1 MPSKKPDYRDRIFQI
16 DSELAKVQDAD
27 ILLERILMEARRVL
41 NAEAGTIYVC
51 EADQLVFK
59 YSQNATL
66 EKRLPPG
73 QKLPMSN
80 ARIPIDESR
89 VAGYAAK
96 NRMVLRIDDAYAIP
110 PDKPYKFNPSFDKQN
125 GWKTRSILA
134 HPLITSS
141 GKLLGV
147 IQVFNAL
154 DEAEEVVPFTAQGEK
169 ILGHFASSAT
179 DALERAYMT
188 RAIILRMNKMAEMRD
203 PKETG
208 AHVNRVAG
216 YTAEIYDRWA
226 FNRGVPDKERERT
239 KDTLKMAAM
248 LHDVGK
254 VAISDL
260 ILKKPARFTPEEYQV
275 MQAHTCF
282 GAKLFVDPQSEV
294 DIISADVALRHHENW
309 DGTGYPGMVD
319 IWAEDPISSPIE
331 CGPDGSSRKLKGEE
345 IPLGGRIVAVADVY
359 DALISK
365 RVYKEPW
372 DSGKVYEEIRAMA
385 GTKFDPEIVAAF
397 FEILP
402 RIEEIRSRYPDA
414 EHAEQA
420 PPQASLAAPKAC

>member
-1 MPSKKPDYRDRIFQI
+1 MVSNMRDYRDIILQI
-16 DSELAKVQDAD
+16 NSELSKVQDAD
-27 ILLERILMEARRVL
+27 ILLEHILMEARHVL
-41 NAEAGTIYVC
+41 HADAGTIYVR
-51 EADQLVFK
+51 EGDQLVFK

-73 QKLPMSN
+73 HKLPYSN
-80 ARIPIDESR
+80 MRMPIDDTR

-96 NRMVLRIDDAYAIP
+96 NRVSVRIDDAYAIP
-110 PDKPYKFNPSFDKQN
+110 KDKPYGFNPSFDKQN
-125 GWKTRSILA
+125 NWKTRSILA
-134 HPLITSS
+134 YPLITSS
-141 GKLLGV
+141 GNLLGV
-147 IQVFNAL
+147 IQVLNAMNAEG
-154 DEAEEVVPFTAQGEK
+154 EAIPFTAEDEK
-169 ILGHFASSAT
+169 IFEHFASSAT
-179 DALERAYMT
+179 DALERAFMT
-188 RAIILRMNKMAEMRD
+188 RAIILRMNRMAEMRD

-216 YTAEIYDRWA
+216 YSAEIYERWA
-226 FNRGVPDKERERT
+226 FNRGVPEKDRERT

-260 ILKKPARFTPEEYQV
+260 ILKKPARFTPEEYKI

-282 GAKLFVDPQSEV
+282 GAQLFADPQSELDV
-294 DIISADVALRHHENW
+294 ISADVALRHHENW

-319 IWAEDPISSPIE
+319 IWAEDPYAAPLE
-331 CGPDGSSRKLKGEE
+331 CAPEGGPRKLKGEE

-372 DSGKVYEEIRAMA
+372 DSGKVLDEIRAMS

-397 FEILP
+397 FEVLP

-414 EHAEQA
+414 EAESKA
-420 PPQASLAAPKAC
+420 ASAAEIKTCN

>member
-1 MPSKKPDYRDRIFQI
+1 M
-16 DSELAKVQDAD
+16 
-27 ILLERILMEARRVL
+27 
-41 NAEAGTIYVC
+41 
-51 EADQLVFK
+51 
-59 YSQNATL
+59 
-66 EKRLPPG
+66 
-73 QKLPMSN
+73 
-80 ARIPIDESR
+80 
-89 VAGYAAK
+89 
-96 NRMVLRIDDAYAIP
+96 
-110 PDKPYKFNPSFDKQN
+110 
-125 GWKTRSILA
+125 TRS
-134 HPLITSS
+134 
-141 GKLLGV
+141 
-147 IQVFNAL
+147 
-154 DEAEEVVPFTAQGEK
+154 
-169 ILGHFASSAT
+169 
-179 DALERAYMT
+179 
-188 RAIILRMNKMAEMRD
+188 IILRMNRMAEMRD

-216 YTAEIYDRWA
+216 YAAEIYDRWA
-226 FNRGVPDKERERT
+226 FNRGVPERERERT

-260 ILKKPARFTPEEYQV
+260 ILKKPARFTPEEYKI

-282 GAKLFVDPQSEV
+282 GAKLFVDRQSEL
-294 DIISADVALRHHENW
+294 DIISAEVALRHHENW

-319 IWAEDPISSPIE
+319 IWAEDPISAPVE
-331 CGPDGSSRKLKGEE
+331 CGPDGNARKLKGEE

-372 DSGKVYEEIRAMA
+372 DSGKVYDEIRSMS

-414 EHAEQA
+414 EAEEKAQH
-420 PPQASLAAPKAC
+420 PPAAKAC

>member
-1 MPSKKPDYRDRIFQI
+1 MPSKKPDYRDLVFQI
-16 DSELAKVQDAD
+16 DSDLSKIQDAD
-27 ILLERILMEARRVL
+27 ILLERILLEARRVL
-41 NAEAGTIYVC
+41 NAEAGTIYVR
-51 EADQLVFK
+51 EGDQLVFK
-59 YSQNATL
+59 YTQNVTL

-89 VAGYAAK
+89 FAGYAAK
-96 NRMVLRIDDAYAIP
+96 NRVVLRIDDAYAIP
-110 PDKPYKFNPSFDKQN
+110 PDKPYKFSPSFDQQN
-125 GWKTRSILA
+125 NWRTRSILA

-141 GKLLGV
+141 GNLIGV

-154 DEAEEVVPFTAQGEK
+154 GENGEVLPFTARDEK
-169 ILGHFASSAT
+169 IVGHFASSAT
-179 DALERAYMT
+179 NALERAYMT
-188 RAIILRMNKMAEMRD
+188 RSIILRMNRMAEMRD

-208 AHVNRVAG
+208 PHVNRVAG
-216 YTAEIYDRWA
+216 YAAEIYDRWA
-226 FNRGVPDKERERT
+226 FNRGLPESERERT
-239 KDTLKMAAM
+239 KDMLKMAAM

-260 ILKKPARFTPEEYQV
+260 ILKKPARFTPEEYKV

-282 GAKLFVDPQSEV
+282 GAKLFVDPSSEL
-294 DIISADVALRHHENW
+294 DRISAEVALRHHENW

-319 IWAEDPISSPIE
+319 IWAEDPISAPLE
-331 CGPDGSSRKLKGEE
+331 CGEDGGARRLRGEE

-359 DALISK
+359 DALVSK

-372 DSGKVYEEIRAMA
+372 DSGKVYDEIRSMS
-385 GTKFDPEIVAAF
+385 GTKFDPEIVSAF

-402 RIEEIRSRYPDA
+402 RIEEIRSRYPDLEA
-414 EHAEQA
+414 EEKAVHGAEA
-420 PPQASLAAPKAC
+420 KAC

>member
-1 MPSKKPDYRDRIFQI
+1 MPSKKQDYRDIVFQI
-16 DSELAKVQDAD
+16 DSELSKVQDAD
-27 ILLERILMEARRVL
+27 ILLERILQGARRVV
-41 NAEAGTIYVC
+41 NADAGTIYVR
-51 EADQLVFK
+51 EGEQLVFK

-73 QKLPMSN
+73 QKLPYSN

-89 VAGYAAK
+89 IAGYAAK
-96 NRMVLRIDDAYAIP
+96 NRVVLRIDDAYAIP
-110 PDKPYKFNPSFDKQN
+110 EDKPYKFNPSFDKQN
-125 GWKTRSILA
+125 GWKTKSILTL
-134 HPLITSS
+134 PLMTSS

-147 IQVFNAL
+147 IQVLNAI
-154 DEAEEVVPFTAQGEK
+154 DETGQVVPFTRQDEQ
-169 ILGHFASSAT
+169 IVGHFAVSAT
-179 DALERAYMT
+179 DALERAFMT

-216 YTAEIYDRWA
+216 YAAEIYDRWA
-226 FNRGVPDKERERT
+226 FNRGLPEQERERT

-260 ILKKPARFTPEEYQV
+260 ILKKPARFTPDEYKI

-282 GAKLFVDPQSEV
+282 GAKLFVDPQSELDV
-294 DIISADVALRHHENW
+294 ISAEVALRHHENW
-309 DGTGYPGMVD
+309 DGTGYPGLVD
-319 IWAEDPISSPIE
+319 IWAEDPVSSPLE
-331 CGPDGSSRKLKGEE
+331 RAPDGSARKLKGEE

-372 DSGKVYEEIRAMA
+372 DSSKVLDEIRAMS
-385 GTKFDPEIVAAF
+385 GTKFDPEIVTAF
-397 FEILP
+397 FEVLP
-402 RIEEIRSRYPDA
+402 RIEEIRSRYPDLEAA
-414 EHAEQA
+414 EH
-420 PPQASLAAPKAC
+420 PAAQPLKTG

>member
-1 MPSKKPDYRDRIFQI
+1 MPSKKPDYRDLIFQI
-16 DSELAKVQDAD
+16 DSELARIQDAD
-27 ILLERILMEARRVL
+27 ILLERILMEARRML
-41 NAEAGTIYVC
+41 NADAGTIYVC
-51 EADQLVFK
+51 EGDQLVFK

-73 QKLPMSN
+73 HKLPYSN

-96 NRMVLRIDDAYAIP
+96 NRAVLRIDDAYTIP
-110 PDKPYKFNPSFDKQN
+110 TQKPYKFNPSFDKQN
-125 GWKTRSILA
+125 GWKTKSILA
-134 HPLITSS
+134 LPLITSAD
-141 GKLLGV
+141 KLLGV
-147 IQVFNAL
+147 IQVLNAL
-154 DEAEEVVPFTAQGEK
+154 DESGEVVPFTVQDEK
-169 ILGHFASSAT
+169 IVGHFATSAT
-179 DALERAYMT
+179 DALERAYLT
-188 RAIILRMNKMAEMRD
+188 RAIILRMNRMAEMRD

-208 AHVNRVAG
+208 AHVHRVAG
-216 YTAEIYDRWA
+216 YAAEIYDRWA
-226 FNRGVPDKERERT
+226 FNRRVPDKERERT

-260 ILKKPARFTPEEYQV
+260 ILKKPGRFTPEEYLV

-282 GAKLFVDPQSEV
+282 GANLFVDPQS
-294 DIISADVALRHHENW
+294 DLDAISAEVALRHHENW

-319 IWAEDPISSPIE
+319 SSAEDPIATFLE
-331 CGPDGSSRKLKGEE
+331 CGPDGGARKLKGEE

-372 DSGKVYEEIRAMA
+372 DAGKVHDEIRAMS
-385 GTKFDPEIVAAF
+385 GSKFDPEVVTAF
-397 FEILP
+397 FEVLP

-414 EHAEQA
+414 EAEEKPA
-420 PPQASLAAPKAC
+420 VPPVPKAC

>member
-1 MPSKKPDYRDRIFQI
+1 M
-16 DSELAKVQDAD
+16 LA
-27 ILLERILMEARRVL
+27 L
-41 NAEAGTIYVC
+41 
-51 EADQLVFK
+51 
-59 YSQNATL
+59 
-66 EKRLPPG
+66 
-73 QKLPMSN
+73 
-80 ARIPIDESR
+80 
-89 VAGYAAK
+89 
-96 NRMVLRIDDAYAIP
+96 
-110 PDKPYKFNPSFDKQN
+110 
-125 GWKTRSILA
+125 
-134 HPLITSS
+134 PLITSS
-141 GKLLGV
+141 GNLIGV
-147 IQVFNAL
+147 ISVLNAL
-154 DEAEEVVPFTAQGEK
+154 DESGEVVPFTAQDEK
-169 ILGHFASSAT
+169 IVGHFASSAT
-179 DALERAYMT
+179 NALERAYMT
-188 RAIILRMNKMAEMRD
+188 RSIILRMNRMAEMRD

-216 YTAEIYDRWA
+216 YAAEIYDRWA
-226 FNRGVPDKERERT
+226 FNRGVPERERERT

-260 ILKKPARFTPEEYQV
+260 ILKKPARFTPEEYKI

-282 GAKLFVDPQSEV
+282 GAKLFVDTQSEL
-294 DIISADVALRHHENW
+294 DIISAEVALRHHENW

-319 IWAEDPISSPIE
+319 IWAEDPISAPVE
-331 CGPDGSSRKLKGEE
+331 CGPDGNARKLKGEE

-372 DSGKVYEEIRAMA
+372 DSGKVYDEIRSMS

-414 EHAEQA
+414 EAEEKAQH
-420 PPQASLAAPKAC
+420 PPAAKAC

>member
-1 MPSKKPDYRDRIFQI
+1 MSTKKPDYRDLIFQI
-16 DSELAKVQDAD
+16 DSELAKIQDAD

-41 NAEAGTIYVC
+41 NADAGTIYVC

-73 QKLPMSN
+73 QKLPYSN

-89 VAGYAAK
+89 IAGYAAK
-96 NRMVLRIDDAYAIP
+96 NRAVLRIDDAYAIP
-110 PDKPYKFNPSFDKQN
+110 EGKPYKFNPSFDKQN

-134 HPLITSS
+134 HPLISSS
-141 GKLLGV
+141 GNLIGV
-147 IQVFNAL
+147 IQVFNAR
-154 DEAEEVVPFTAQGEK
+154 DESEEVVPFTARDEK
-169 ILGHFASSAT
+169 IVGHFASSAT
-179 DALERAYMT
+179 DALERAFMT
-188 RAIILRMNKMAEMRD
+188 RAIILRMNRMAEMRD

-208 AHVNRVAG
+208 AHVHRVAG
-216 YTAEIYDRWA
+216 YAAEIYDRWA
-226 FNRGVPDKERERT
+226 FNHGMPEKERERS
-239 KDTLKMAAM
+239 KDRLKMAAM

-254 VAISDL
+254 VGISDL
-260 ILKKPARFTPEEYQV
+260 ILKKPSRFTPEEFTV

-282 GAKLFVDPQSEV
+282 GAKLFVDTQSEL

-319 IWAEDPISSPIE
+319 IWAEEPMSHPIE
-331 CGPDGSSRKLKGEE
+331 CEPDGSPRKLKGEE

-372 DSGKVYEEIRAMA
+372 DSGKVYDEIRSMS
-385 GTKFDPEIVAAF
+385 GTKFDPEVVSAF

-414 EHAEQA
+414 EAETHPPKPA
-420 PPQASLAAPKAC
+420 PAKSC

>member
-1 MPSKKPDYRDRIFQI
+1 MPSKKLDYRDLVFQI
-16 DSELAKVQDAD
+16 DSELSKIQDAD

-41 NAEAGTIYVC
+41 NADAGTIYVR
-51 EADQLVFK
+51 EGEQLVFK

-96 NRMVLRIDDAYAIP
+96 NRVVLRIDDAYAIP
-110 PDKPYKFNPSFDKQN
+110 ADKPYKFNPSFDKQN
-125 GWKTRSILA
+125 GWKTRSMLA
-134 HPLITSS
+134 VPLITSS
-141 GKLLGV
+141 GNLIGV
-147 IQVFNAL
+147 ISVLNAF
-154 DEAEEVVPFTAQGEK
+154 DEAGEVVPFTSQDEK
-169 ILGHFASSAT
+169 IVGHFASSAT
-179 DALERAYMT
+179 TALERAYMT
-188 RAIILRMNKMAEMRD
+188 RSIILRMNRMAEMRD

-208 AHVNRVAG
+208 PHVNRVAG
-216 YTAEIYDRWA
+216 YAAEIYDRWA
-226 FNRGVPDKERERT
+226 FNRGIPEKERERQ

-260 ILKKPARFTPEEYQV
+260 ILKKPARFTPDEYKI

-282 GAKLFVDPQSEV
+282 GAKLFVDSQSEL
-294 DIISADVALRHHENW
+294 DKISAEVALRHHENY

-319 IWAEDPISSPIE
+319 IFAEDPLSAPLE
-331 CGPDGSSRKLKGEE
+331 LGPDGGARKLKGEE
-345 IPLGGRIVAVADVY
+345 IPLGGRIVSVADVY

-372 DSGKVYEEIRAMA
+372 DSGKVYDEIRSMS

-402 RIEEIRSRYPDA
+402 RIEEIRSRYPDVEA
-414 EHAEQA
+414 EEIAARANQA
-420 PPQASLAAPKAC
+420 KAG

>member
-1 MPSKKPDYRDRIFQI
+1 MPSKKRDYRDLIFQI
-16 DSELAKVQDAD
+16 DSELSKIQDAD
-27 ILLERILMEARRVL
+27 ILLERILMEARRFV
-41 NAEAGTIYVC
+41 NADAGTIYVR

-73 QKLPMSN
+73 QKLPYSN

-89 VAGYAAK
+89 IAGYAAK
-96 NRMVLRIDDAYAIP
+96 KRVALRIDDAYAIP
-110 PDKPYKFNPSFDKQN
+110 EDKPYKFSPSFDRQN

-134 HPLITSS
+134 LPLISSS
-141 GKLLGV
+141 GNLIGV
-147 IQVFNAL
+147 IQVLNSL
-154 DEAEEVVPFTAQGEK
+154 DDDGEVLPFTAQDEK
-169 ILGHFASSAT
+169 IVGHFAASAT
-179 DALERAYMT
+179 DTLERAFMT
-188 RAIILRMNKMAEMRD
+188 RAIILRMNRMAEMRD

-216 YTAEIYDRWA
+216 YTAEIYERWA
-226 FNRGVPDKERERT
+226 FNRGVPEKERERT

-260 ILKKPARFTPEEYQV
+260 ILKKPARFTPEEYKL

-282 GAKLFVDPQSEV
+282 GAKLFNDTQSELDV
-294 DIISADVALRHHENW
+294 ISAEVALRHHENW

-319 IWAEDPISSPIE
+319 IWAEDPISTPLE
-331 CGPDGSSRKLKGEE
+331 CGPEGGARKLKGEE

-372 DSGKVYEEIRAMA
+372 DSGKVYDEIRAMS
-385 GTKFDPEIVAAF
+385 GIKFDPEVVAAF

-402 RIEEIRSRYPDA
+402 RIEEIRSRYPDMESA
-414 EHAEQA
+414 E
-420 PPQASLAAPKAC
+420 LAAHPAAPAKAC

>member
-1 MPSKKPDYRDRIFQI
+1 MSTKKRDYRDLIFQI
-16 DSELAKVQDAD
+16 DSELSKIQDAD
-27 ILLERILMEARRVL
+27 ILLERILMEARRFV
-41 NAEAGTIYVC
+41 NADAGTIYVR
-51 EADQLVFK
+51 EGDQLVFK
-59 YSQNATL
+59 YSQNASL

-73 QKLPMSN
+73 QKLPYSN

-89 VAGYAAK
+89 IAGYAAK
-96 NRMVLRIDDAYAIP
+96 KRVALRIDDAYAIP
-110 PDKPYKFNPSFDKQN
+110 EDKPYKFNPSFDRQN

-134 HPLITSS
+134 LPLISSS
-141 GKLLGV
+141 GNLIGV
-147 IQVFNAL
+147 IQVLNAI
-154 DEAEEVVPFTAQGEK
+154 DEAGEVLPFTAQDEK
-169 ILGHFASSAT
+169 IVGHFAASAT
-179 DALERAYMT
+179 DTLERAFMT
-188 RAIILRMNKMAEMRD
+188 RAIILRMNRMAEMRD

-226 FNRGVPDKERERT
+226 FNHGVPDKERERT

-260 ILKKPARFTPEEYQV
+260 ILKKPARFTPEEYKL

-282 GAKLFVDPQSEV
+282 GAKLFNDTQSELDV
-294 DIISADVALRHHENW
+294 ISAEVALRHHENW

-319 IWAEDPISSPIE
+319 IWAEDPISAPTE
-331 CGPDGSSRKLKGEE
+331 CGPDGGARKLKGEE

-372 DSGKVYEEIRAMA
+372 DSGKVYDEIRSLS
-385 GTKFDPEIVAAF
+385 GSKFDPEIVDAF

-414 EHAEQA
+414 ESEAR
-420 PPQASLAAPKAC
+420 PASQPAAKAC

>member
-1 MPSKKPDYRDRIFQI
+1 MSSKKPDYRDRIFQI
-16 DSELAKVQDAD
+16 DSELSKIQDAD
-27 ILLERILMEARRVL
+27 ILLERILLEARRVL
-41 NAEAGTIYVC
+41 NADAGTIYVK
-51 EADQLVFK
+51 EGDQLVFK

-96 NRMVLRIDDAYAIP
+96 FRQVIRIDDAYAIP

-125 GWKTRSILA
+125 GWKTKSILA
-134 HPLITSS
+134 QPLISSS
-141 GKLLGV
+141 GNLVGV
-147 IQVFNAL
+147 LSILNAL
-154 DEAEEVVPFTAQGEK
+154 DESGEVVPFTAQDEK
-169 ILGHFASSAT
+169 IVGHFAASAT
-179 DALERAYMT
+179 DTLERAFMT
-188 RAIILRMNKMAEMRD
+188 RAIILRMNRMAEMRD

-216 YTAEIYDRWA
+216 YAAEIYDRWA
-226 FNRGVPDKERERT
+226 FNRGVPEKEREKT

-260 ILKKPARFTPEEYQV
+260 ILKKPGRFTPEEYMV

-282 GAKLFVDPQSEV
+282 GAKLFVDTQSELDV
-294 DIISADVALRHHENW
+294 ISAEVALRHHENW

-319 IWAEDPISSPIE
+319 IWAENPITDPPLE
-331 CGPDGSSRKLKGEE
+331 CAPEGGARKLKGEE

-372 DSGKVYEEIRAMA
+372 DSGKVLDEIRAMA
-385 GTKFDPEIVAAF
+385 GTKFDPEIVTAF

-414 EHAEQA
+414 EADAKAEH
-420 PPQASLAAPKAC
+420 PPAAAKAC

>member
-1 MPSKKPDYRDRIFQI
+1 MPSKKRDYRDIVFQI
-16 DSELAKVQDAD
+16 DSELSKVQDAD
-27 ILLERILMEARRVL
+27 ILLERILQGARRVV
-41 NAEAGTIYVC
+41 NADAGTIYVR
-51 EADQLVFK
+51 EGDQLVFK

-80 ARIPIDESR
+80 MRIPIDESR
-89 VAGYAAK
+89 IAGYAAK
-96 NRMVLRIDDAYAIP
+96 NKQAVRIDDAYAIP
-110 PDKPYKFNPSFDKQN
+110 GERPFKFNPSFDKQN
-125 GWKTRSILA
+125 GWKTVSILA
-134 HPLITSS
+134 LPLLTSS

-147 IQVFNAL
+147 IQVLNSI
-154 DEAEEVVPFTAQGEK
+154 AESGEVVPFTAQDQK
-169 ILGHFASSAT
+169 IVEHFAASAT
-179 DALERAYMT
+179 DALERAFMT

-216 YTAEIYDRWA
+216 YSAEIYDRWA
-226 FNRGVPDKERERT
+226 FNRGLPDKERERT

-260 ILKKPARFTPEEYQV
+260 ILKKPARFTPEEYKI

-282 GAKLFVDPQSEV
+282 GAKLFVDPQSEL

-309 DGTGYPGMVD
+309 DGTGYPGLVD
-319 IWAEDPISSPIE
+319 IWAEDPISAPPLE
-331 CGPDGSSRKLKGEE
+331 CGADGGARKLKGEE

-372 DSGKVYEEIRAMA
+372 DSTKVLDEIHAMS
-385 GTKFDPEIVAAF
+385 GTKFDPDVVTAF

-402 RIEEIRSRYPDA
+402 RIEEIRSRYPDLEAA
-414 EHAEQA
+414 EHAA
-420 PPQASLAAPKAC
+420 AASPAAKACS

>member
-1 MPSKKPDYRDRIFQI
+1 MARKKLDYRDQIFQI

-41 NAEAGTIYVC
+41 SAEAGTIYVC
-51 EADQLVFK
+51 DGDQLLFK
-59 YSQNATL
+59 YSQNTTL

-89 VAGYAAK
+89 AAGYAAK
-96 NRMVLRIDDAYAIP
+96 NRVVVRIDDAYAIP
-110 PDKPYKFNPSFDKQN
+110 PDKPYKFNPSFDKLN
-125 GWKTRSILA
+125 DWKTKSILA
-134 HPLITSS
+134 QPLITSS
-141 GKLLGV
+141 NKLLGV
-147 IQVFNAL
+147 IQVLNKF
-154 DEAEEVVPFTAQGEK
+154 DESGEVVPFAALDEK
-169 ILGHFASSAT
+169 IVGHFATSAT
-179 DALERAYMT
+179 DTLARAFMT
-188 RAIILRMNKMAEMRD
+188 RAIILRMNRMAEMRD

-216 YTAEIYDRWA
+216 YAAEIYERWA
-226 FNRGVPDKERERT
+226 FNRGVPEKERERT

-260 ILKKPARFTPEEYQV
+260 ILKKPARFTPDEYKV

-282 GAKLFVDPQSEV
+282 GAKLFTDPQSEL
-294 DIISADVALRHHENW
+294 DTISADVALRHHENW

-319 IWAEDPISSPIE
+319 IWAEDPVSTYLE
-331 CGPDGSSRKLKGEE
+331 CGPDGSARKLKGEE

-365 RVYKEPW
+365 RAYKEPW
-372 DSGKVYEEIRAMA
+372 DAGKVYDEIREMS
-385 GTKFDPEIVAAF
+385 GSKFDPEIVTAF
-397 FEILP
+397 FDILP
-402 RIEEIRSRYPDA
+402 RIEEIRSFYPDA
-414 EHAEQA
+414 ESEKRPAIQA
-420 PPQASLAAPKAC
+420 AKGC

>member
-1 MPSKKPDYRDRIFQI
+1 MSSKKQDYRDIVFQI
-16 DSELAKVQDAD
+16 DSELSKVQDAD
-27 ILLERILMEARRVL
+27 ILLERILQGARRVV
-41 NAEAGTIYVC
+41 NADGGTIYVI
-51 EADQLVFK
+51 EGDQLVFK

-80 ARIPIDESR
+80 MRIPIDESR
-89 VAGYAAK
+89 VAGYVAK
-96 NRMVLRIDDAYAIP
+96 HRVAVRIDDAYAIP
-110 PDKPYKFNPSFDKQN
+110 ADKPYKFNPSFDKQN
-125 GWKTRSILA
+125 GWKTTSILTL
-134 HPLITSS
+134 PLMTSS

-147 IQVFNAL
+147 IQILNAI
-154 DEAEEVVPFTAQGEK
+154 AESGEVVPFTRQDEK
-169 ILGHFASSAT
+169 IVEHFASSAT
-179 DALERAYMT
+179 DALERAIMT

-216 YTAEIYDRWA
+216 YAAEIYERWA
-226 FNRGVPDKERERT
+226 FNRGLPEKERERT
-239 KDTLKMAAM
+239 KDNLKMAAM

-260 ILKKPARFTPEEYQV
+260 ILKKPARFTPEEYKV

-282 GAKLFVDPQSEV
+282 GAKLFADPQSEL
-294 DIISADVALRHHENW
+294 DLISADVALRHHENW
-309 DGTGYPGMVD
+309 DGTGYPGLVD
-319 IWAEDPISSPIE
+319 IWAEDPVSTPLE
-331 CGPDGSSRKLKGEE
+331 CGADGSARKLKGEE

-372 DSGKVYEEIRAMA
+372 DSAKVHEEIRSMS
-385 GTKFDPEIVAAF
+385 GTKFDPEIVTAF
-397 FEILP
+397 FEVLP

-414 EHAEQA
+414 EAAERPA
-420 PPQASLAAPKAC
+420 PATPSSCRESS